1 MSGGEDKDSK
11 TEEPSEKKIADA
23 VDKGNVP
30 ASREASVFASLL
42 GILIVL
48 GFLTSGQV
56 AAFTEQ
62 MGRLLDDPGGFRL
75 ETGTDATM
83 LLSSVTGVAGSLLLP
98 IIVVLAVAGIAAAI
112 LQNAPQVAGER
123 IRPQWSRI
131 SLVKGWSRTFGA
143 QGLVEFLKTLF
154 KFTAVSV
161 VCAILLRS
169 EQGGVVNA
177 MFSAPTQLPA
187 LILSMATRLVSAVCV
202 ATIVL
207 VAADLVWARLRWRR
221 DLRMT
226 RQELKDEFKQSEG
239 DPLVKSRQRSIA
251 RDRARS
257 RMLAGVPRA
266 TLVLANPTHYA
277 VAIRYDRQEGGA
289 PVVIAKGADYLALR
303 IREIA
308 AEHDVPIIE
317 DKLLARA
324 LYDAVEVD
332 QWIPP
337 EFYRPV
343 AKILYF
349 IYSRENYDHS
359 A

>member
-23 VDKGNVP
+23 IEKGNVP
-30 ASREASVFASLL
+30 ASREASVFASTL

-48 GFLTSGQV
+48 GFLTGGRVV
-56 AAFTEQ
+56 ALTDQ
-62 MGRLLDDPGGFRL
+62 MGLLLDDPGGFRL

-83 LLSSVTGVAGSLLLP
+83 LLWSVTGAVGVFLLP
-98 IIVVLAVAGIAAAI
+98 IIVVLAVAGIAASI
-112 LQNAPQVAGER
+112 LQNAPQLAGER

-131 SLVKGWSRTFGA
+131 SLVKGWGRTFGA

-154 KFTAVSV
+154 KFGAVSV
-161 VCAILLRS
+161 VCAVLLRS
-169 EQGGVVNA
+169 EQAAVVNA
-177 MFSAPTQLPA
+177 MFSDPTQLPA

-207 VAADLVWARLRWRR
+207 VAADLVWARLRWRN
-221 DLRMT
+221 DLKMT
-226 RQELKDEFKQSEG
+226 KQELKDEYKQSEG
-239 DPLVKSRQRSIA
+239 DPLVKARQRSIA
-251 RDRARS
+251 RDRARN

-266 TLVLANPTHYA
+266 TLVLANPTHFA
-277 VAIRYDRQEGGA
+277 VALRYDRNEGGA
-289 PVVIAKGADYLALR
+289 PMVIAKGADYLALR

-308 AEHDVPIIE
+308 AEHSVPVIE
-317 DKLLARA
+317 DRELARA

-332 QWIPP
+332 QWIPA